1 MKLKNPRVRFAPA
14 PTGMMHLGN
23 IRTALMNY
31 LIAKQKDGTFIV
43 RVEDT
48 DPERNFD
55 PGAVKIME
63 DLAWLGLDFQEGPG
77 KDGEFGPYFQSE
89 RTELYKQ
96 KLEEFINKD
105 LVYRCFCT
113 TEELDKKRARQ
124 IALKKPPRY
133 DRTCAQLSKEESDK
147 KAQSTPFIWRMKL
160 NPNKKLT
167 INDLS
172 HDAVTFDLKHF
183 SDFPITRQNGSVT
196 FMFANFVDDS
206 LMNITCAIRGED
218 HLSNTAGQAAMYE
231 ASKQEMPAFWHMPIL
246 CNIDGKKLSKRDF
259 GFSLRDLKSAGFLP
273 EAIVNYLAIIGGS
286 FKNEIM
292 SLEEL
297 AQAINFDHL
306 PTTGQIKY
314 DVNKLRWINHK
325 WICKTD
331 TSKIA
336 QLCKP
341 YLEESYKQVKE
352 LPYQELTN
360 IIKYMQNEM
369 VTLQDSVQLLA
380 FYFKEPTCKPEN
392 ADALLDASKK
402 DLYKA
407 LVLKALSQAT
417 GDAFLNEVKT
427 ESKTA
432 NIKPKEAFSYLR
444 YALTGSPK
452 GPGVGELIE
461 MLGYDT
467 SKTRITK
474 LLTA

>member
-31 LIAKQKDGTFIV
+31 LIAKQKDGTFII

-77 KDGEFGPYFQSE
+77 KDGGFGPYFQSE
-89 RTELYKQ
+89 RTDIYKK
-96 KLEEFINKD
+96 KLQEFIDKD

-113 TEELDKKRARQ
+113 SEELDKKRARQ

-133 DRTCAQLSKEESDK
+133 DRTCLELGKDESNT
-147 KAQSTPFIWRMKL
+147 KAESTPFIWRMKL
-160 NPNKKLT
+160 DHDTKLT

-172 HDAVTFDLKHF
+172 HDTVTFDLKNF
-183 SDFPITRQNGSVT
+183 SDFPITRQNGTVT

-206 LMNITCAIRGED
+206 LMNISCAIRGED
-218 HLSNTAGQAAMYE
+218 HLSNTAGQAAMYT
-231 ASKQEMPAFWHMPIL
+231 ASGEDMPAFWHMPIL

-259 GFSLRDLKSAGFLP
+259 GFSLRDLKDAGFLP
-273 EAIVNYLAIIGGS
+273 EAIINYLAIIGAS

-297 AQAINFDHL
+297 TQAIDYDHL

-314 DVNKLRWINHK
+314 DVDKLRWVNHK
-325 WICKTD
+325 WICQSD
-331 TSKIA
+331 TLKIT
-336 QLCKP
+336 QLCRP
-341 YLEESYKQVKE
+341 YLEESYPAVKDLSDKDLAAVVE
-352 LPYQELTN
+352 HVQ
-360 IIKYMQNEM
+360 KEM
-369 VTLQDSVQLLA
+369 VTLRDAVRLLA
-380 FYFKEPTCKPEN
+380 FYFDKPAYEAN
-392 ADALLDASKK
+392 IANTLISADKR
-402 DLYKA
+402 
-407 LVLKALSQAT
+407 
-417 GDAFLNEVKT
+417 DAFKT
-427 ESKTA
+427 LLTNALQQKDGNAFVETLKSEIKTA
-432 NIKPKEAFSYLR
+432 GIKPKEAFSYTR

-467 SKTRITK
+467 SKDRIEK
-474 LLTA
+474 LLNL

>member
-31 LIAKQKDGTFIV
+31 LIAKQKDGTFII

-77 KDGEFGPYFQSE
+77 KDGGFGPYFQSE

-96 KLEEFINKD
+96 KLQEFIEKD

-113 TEELDKKRARQ
+113 SEELDKKRARQ

-133 DRTCAQLSKEESDK
+133 DRTCLELNKEESNS
-147 KAQSTPFIWRMKL
+147 KAASTPFIWRMKL
-160 NPNKKLT
+160 DHNKKLT

-172 HDAVTFDLKHF
+172 HDTVTFDLKNF
-183 SDFPITRQNGSVT
+183 SDFPITRQNGTVT

-206 LMNITCAIRGED
+206 LMNISCAIRGED

-231 ASKQEMPAFWHMPIL
+231 ASDQTMPAFWHMPIL

-259 GFSLRDLKSAGFLP
+259 GFSLRDLKDAGFLP

-297 AQAINFDHL
+297 TKAIDYDHL

-314 DVNKLRWINHK
+314 DVDKLRWVNHK
-325 WICKTD
+325 WICQSD
-331 TSKIA
+331 TLKIT
-336 QLCKP
+336 QLCRP
-341 YLEESYKQVKE
+341 YLEESYPEVKKLSDE
-352 LPYQELTN
+352 NLAAVVEHVQ
-360 IIKYMQNEM
+360 KEM
-369 VTLQDSVQLLA
+369 ITLRDVVQLLA
-380 FYFKEPTCKPEN
+380 FYFSTPAYLKTVASTLVDPSKLAAYKTLIKE
-392 ADALLDASKK
+392 AL
-402 DLYKA
+402 
-407 LVLKALSQAT
+407 
-417 GDAFLNEVKT
+417 E
-427 ESKTA
+427 EKTA
-432 NIKPKEAFSYLR
+432 NLFFTKVKEYIKAADIKPKEAFSYIR
-444 YALTGSPK
+444 YALTGAPK

-467 SKTRITK
+467 SRTRIEK
-474 LLTA
+474 LLNL

>member
-1 MKLKNPRVRFAPA
+1 MELKNPRVRFAPA

-31 LIAKQKDGTFIV
+31 LIAKQKNGTFII

-63 DLAWLGLDFQEGPG
+63 DLAWLGLEHQEGPG
-77 KDGEFGPYFQSE
+77 KDGGFGPYFQSE
-89 RTELYKQ
+89 RTELYKK
-96 KLEEFINKD
+96 KLQEFVDKD

-113 TEELDKKRARQ
+113 SEELDKKRARQ

-133 DRTCAQLSKEESDK
+133 DRGCLQLSKQASDT
-147 KAQSTPFIWRMKL
+147 KAETTPFIWRMKL
-160 NPNKKLT
+160 DHKKKLT

-172 HDAVTFDLKHF
+172 HDTVTFDLSHF

-218 HLSNTAGQAAMYE
+218 HLSNTAGQAAMYD
-231 ASKQEMPAFWHMPIL
+231 ASGQPMPAFWHMPIL

-259 GFSLRDLKSAGFLP
+259 GFSLRDLKDAGFLS
-273 EAIVNYLAIIGGS
+273 EAIINYLAIIGGS

-292 SLEEL
+292 SIEEL
-297 AQAINFDHL
+297 TQAIDFEHL

-314 DVNKLRWINHK
+314 DVDKLRWINHK

-331 TSKIA
+331 TLKIT
-336 QLCKP
+336 QLCRP
-341 YLEESYKQVKE
+341 YLEENYPEIKNLSDEELSKVIEHVKKE
-352 LPYQELTN
+352 
-360 IIKYMQNEM
+360 I
-369 VTLQDSVQLLA
+369 VTLQDCVQLLA
-380 FYFKEPTCKPEN
+380 FYFADPVCSANIAHALVDVAKRDAYKE
-392 ADALLDASKK
+392 LVI
-402 DLYKA
+402 KA
-407 LVLKALSQAT
+407 LTQTT
-417 GDAFLNEVKT
+417 GDAFLKQVKT
-427 ESKTA
+427 ESKSA
-432 NIKPKEAFSYLR
+432 GIKPKEAFSYLR

-452 GPGVGELIE
+452 GIGLGELLE
-461 MLGYDT
+461 MLGYDI
-467 SKTRITK
+467 SKNRIEK
-474 LLTA
+474 LLKL